1 MKELSISTIEEL
13 SICECVL
20 HYGEVCVCL
29 CVCMCMCMCM
39 CCWSH
44 HSYGQEVSAL
54 SSLVSELFEVRL
66 GPPPSLRHATI
77 ASSKCAI
84 LENMIRLIG
93 IWASFSSVGIL
104 SPLSPVF
111 KIEYS
116 ITMCL
121 VL

>member
-1 MKELSISTIEEL
+1 MGLS
-13 SICECVL
+13 
-20 HYGEVCVCL
+20 VCVCV
-29 CVCMCMCMCM
+29 CVLSVCVTM

-77 ASSKCAI
+77 ASSKCDI

-104 SPLSPVF
+104 SPPFTCVWPS
-111 KIEYS
+111 K
-116 ITMCL
+116 
-121 VL
+121 